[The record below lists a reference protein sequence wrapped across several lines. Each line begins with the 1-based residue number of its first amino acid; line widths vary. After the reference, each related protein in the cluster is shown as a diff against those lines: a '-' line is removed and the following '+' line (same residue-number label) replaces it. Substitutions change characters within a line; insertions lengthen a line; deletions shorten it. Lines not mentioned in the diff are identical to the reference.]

1 MAPDTRPPTQW
12 RHFAI
17 AGYAI
22 IVLTFGVAGG
32 WAAVAKVD
40 QAVVAP
46 AVVAVENN
54 RKTLQH
60 FEGGIVRDILV
71 KDGEQVAEGQ
81 VLFRLEKVQAQA
93 NNDLLQSQLDSSQA
107 LEARLLAEREGKDDI
122 TWPASLAQ
130 RRDLPQVQR
139 LMADQL
145 GQFQDRRGSLN
156 GQIKVMEAK
165 IDQVKTEIGGIAIEK
180 QSMERQVAYIN
191 EELVNLR
198 RLLQSQ
204 LVPATRVFAMER
216 ERTRLEGAIG
226 KAISDSARA
235 EGQVAEINVQIRQM
249 KQKFQEEVAT
259 ALLEVRQKI
268 SDYRERSTVAK
279 DVLKRIE
286 IVSPR
291 AGTIQNLKV
300 FTLGQVIRS
309 GEPLL
314 DIVPQDEPLIV
325 QAQFSPNDIDTVHA
339 GAEAE
344 IRFPSF
350 HSRQLPLMV
359 GKLQFVSRDRLVDEA
374 QRTQYY
380 LGVVAIN
387 KSDIP
392 EEYRSRIRPGMPA
405 EVIVTAG
412 ERTVLNYL
420 VSPLTESLRKTFI
433 EK

>member
-1 MAPDTRPPTQW
+1 MAHVTRPPTQW

-46 AVVAVENN
+46 AVVAVESN

-60 FEGGIVRDILV
+60 FEGGIVREILV
-71 KDGEQVAEGQ
+71 KDGDQVGQGQ

-93 NNDLLQSQLDSSQA
+93 NNDLLQSQLDSAHA
-107 LEARLLAEREGKDDI
+107 LEARLLAERENKDDI
-122 TWPASLAQ
+122 TWPESIAQ
-130 RRDLPQVQR
+130 RSSLPQIQR
-139 LMADQL
+139 LMDDQL
-145 GQFQDRRGSLN
+145 GQFQDRRASLR
-156 GQIKVMEAK
+156 GQIKVLEAK
-165 IDQVKTEIGGIAIEK
+165 IGQVKTEIGGIAIEK
-180 QSMERQVAYIN
+180 ASTEKQVAYIN
-191 EELVNLR
+191 DELVNLR
-198 RLLQSQ
+198 RLLQNQ

-216 ERTRLEGAIG
+216 ERTRLEGVIG

-235 EGQVAEINVQIRQM
+235 EGQIAEINVQIRQL
-249 KQKFQEEVAT
+249 QQRFQEEVAT
-259 ALLEVRQKI
+259 SLLEVRQKI
-268 SDYRERSTVAK
+268 GDYSERSTVAK
-279 DVLKRIE
+279 DVLKRVE
-286 IVSPR
+286 IVAPR
-291 AGTIQNLKV
+291 SGTIQNLKV

-325 QAQFSPNDIDTVHA
+325 QAQFSPTDIDTVHA

-350 HSRQLPLMV
+350 HSRQMPLMV
-359 GKLQFVSRDRLVDEA
+359 GKLQFVSHDRLIDEA
-374 QRTQYY
+374 QRVQYY

-387 KSDIP
+387 KADIP